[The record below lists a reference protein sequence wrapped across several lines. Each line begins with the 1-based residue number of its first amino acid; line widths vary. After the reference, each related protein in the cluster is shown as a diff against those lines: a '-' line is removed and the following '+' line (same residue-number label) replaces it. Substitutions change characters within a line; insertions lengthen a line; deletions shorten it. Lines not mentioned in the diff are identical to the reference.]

1 MSARSVIRSRYV
13 LPQPCGSEDEDR
25 RFAHLDLA
33 GLSSLELWAE
43 AHEARRA
50 LAALVRSGRD
60 RVIVHGTGETIRAS
74 WWLLERLQRA
84 RNGPT

>member
-50 LAALVRSGRD
+50 LAALV
-60 RVIVHGTGETIRAS
+60 HGTGETIRAS